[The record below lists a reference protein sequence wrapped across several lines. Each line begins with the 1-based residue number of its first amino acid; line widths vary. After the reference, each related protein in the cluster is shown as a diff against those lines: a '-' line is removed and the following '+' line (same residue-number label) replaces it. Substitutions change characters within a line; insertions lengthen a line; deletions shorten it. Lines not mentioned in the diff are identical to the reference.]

1 MSLLPSVGVQ
11 CSFGVKFGAQTS
23 QLRAEEMLQGWRKG
37 CCANGTQVLVSSWC
51 QGRQGRSLFLNPL
64 AEEAQ
69 RGFWQSHP
77 LNEGTSCCGR
87 AASWKWSAQFSSPD
101 GSWEPD
107 VPSGCCSSPAVPASS
122 STVPQAVLFG
132 GQHTGNSY
140 GCENFVQQCSATFR
154 IQIPLFGST
163 CSVAGKSFLT
173 QLELLLIFKGLCMLA
188 CGLL

>member
-1 MSLLPSVGVQ
+1 MVPGEA
-11 CSFGVKFGAQTS
+11 GK
-23 QLRAEEMLQGWRKG
+23 EE
-37 CCANGTQVLVSSWC
+37 
-51 QGRQGRSLFLNPL
+51 QGRSLFLNPL

-69 RGFWQSHP
+69 RGLWQSHP

-154 IQIPLFGST
+154 IKIPLFGST

-173 QLELLLIFKGLCMLA
+173 QLELLLIFKGLCMLT